1 MINQTEKKVYQ
12 EIVSTTQA
20 QTTGAFIGTLNEIR
34 LHELV
39 KRYAE
44 IDCHKAGADQEL
56 QALREEIKNLIESN
70 RGGTTGM
77 HGFIGERVQVSFS
90 NARAVMQGQEKAY
103 TLIDDNGM
111 TDYLRGNTL
120 IQQKACLS
128 DKALGLTHV
137 AAHAEKYPAFI
148 QENGIY
154 QIPKDF
160 YAKYQ
165 RFVNMAEETALKL
178 RKEDLRMWK
187 RVQEFKA
194 AVPEAK
200 VEPMVVTYDEIQAG
214 AVNGTIDREMAAVE
228 KEYRK
233 QRNAAE
239 NACKP
244 TVQEGLKVA
253 AYSAALEGIVD
264 GSISILE
271 HKQERGKIRDFEK
284 EDWKEIGIDIAK
296 GIGKGAIRGTAVYA
310 ATNIVHVPADVASA
324 TVTGAFGVI
333 EKSSRYIKGE
343 CTGKECAIGI
353 ADRILSCAFFSA
365 LTAHRES
372 RQQQAREAERQ
383 MAMQPL
389 APPSR
394 CGALHEGVKVQA
406 AEENVPLQSDS
417 ASEPVTQEDSPGEPP
432 MAELSESEIEA
443 LIRGAVPIAY
453 EKPLPQSNEQPRVLL
468 GIHGPGPASPYQ
480 SVLHDL
486 EYMIPMQGFVDKMT
500 VLLNMGISRFTSL
513 EWGEMHLVSAEEA
526 LADCDALYA
535 AGIADRY
542 LRNGRHMYLL
552 RFESS
557 DELAQMVRDG
567 KIPPAASG
575 GASGSAVGR
584 DDFWVH
590 LASMETSRSDAIRRA
605 AGIVRDMISEGIRSF
620 TRESWIERTGRSA
633 GAFASAKILQNDC
646 PEHRGEPV
654 KPQRVQHP

>member
-160 YAKYQ
+160 YAKSQ

-187 RVQEFKA
+187 RVQEFKT
-194 AVPEAK
+194 AVPEAN

-253 AYSAALEGIVD
+253 ACSAALEGIVD

-284 EDWKEIGIDIAK
+284 EDWKEIGIDTAK

-333 EKSSRYIKGE
+333 ENSSRYIKGE

-353 ADRILSCAFFSA
+353 ADACASAAVSA
-365 LTAHRES
+365 LSTKLGR
-372 RQQQAREAERQ
+372 RFIPIPFLG
-383 MAMQPL
+383 PL
-389 APPSR
+389 I
-394 CGALHEGVKVQA
+394 G
-406 AEENVPLQSDS
+406 N
-417 ASEPVTQEDSPGEPP
+417 
-432 MAELSESEIEA
+432 
-443 LIRGAVPIAY
+443 
-453 EKPLPQSNEQPRVLL
+453 
-468 GIHGPGPASPYQ
+468 
-480 SVLHDL
+480 
-486 EYMIPMQGFVDKMT
+486 
-500 VLLNMGISRFTSL
+500 
-513 EWGEMHLVSAEEA
+513 
-526 LADCDALYA
+526 A
-535 AGIADRY
+535 AGT
-542 LRNGRHMYLL
+542 LL
-552 RFESS
+552 YKVAKKPIIRLFNS
-557 DELAQMVRDG
+557 L
-567 KIPPAASG
+567 
-575 GASGSAVGR
+575 
-584 DDFWVH
+584 
-590 LASMETSRSDAIRRA
+590 METEA
-605 AGIVRDMISEGIRSF
+605 
-620 TRESWIERTGRSA
+620 
-633 GAFASAKILQNDC
+633 C
-646 PEHRGEPV
+646 PA
-654 KPQRVQHP
+654 

>member
-12 EIVSTTQA
+12 EIASTTQA

-353 ADRILSCAFFSA
+353 ADACASA
-365 LTAHRES
+365 A
-372 RQQQAREAERQ
+372 
-383 MAMQPL
+383 
-389 APPSR
+389 
-394 CGALHEGVKVQA
+394 
-406 AEENVPLQSDS
+406 
-417 ASEPVTQEDSPGEPP
+417 
-432 MAELSESEIEA
+432 
-443 LIRGAVPIAY
+443 
-453 EKPLPQSNEQPRVLL
+453 
-468 GIHGPGPASPYQ
+468 
-480 SVLHDL
+480 
-486 EYMIPMQGFVDKMT
+486 
-500 VLLNMGISRFTSL
+500 
-513 EWGEMHLVSAEEA
+513 VSAISTK
-526 LADCDALYA
+526 LGRRFIPIPFLGPLIGNA
-535 AGIADRY
+535 AGTLFYKVAKKPIIR
-542 LRNGRHMYLL
+542 LFNSL
-552 RFESS
+552 
-557 DELAQMVRDG
+557 
-567 KIPPAASG
+567 
-575 GASGSAVGR
+575 
-584 DDFWVH
+584 
-590 LASMETSRSDAIRRA
+590 METEA
-605 AGIVRDMISEGIRSF
+605 
-620 TRESWIERTGRSA
+620 
-633 GAFASAKILQNDC
+633 C
-646 PEHRGEPV
+646 PA
-654 KPQRVQHP
+654 

>member
-12 EIVSTTQA
+12 EIASTTQA

-253 AYSAALEGIVD
+253 ACSAALEGIVD

-284 EDWKEIGIDIAK
+284 EDWKEIGIDTAK

-333 EKSSRYIKGE
+333 ENSSRYIKGE

-353 ADRILSCAFFSA
+353 ADACASA
-365 LTAHRES
+365 A
-372 RQQQAREAERQ
+372 
-383 MAMQPL
+383 
-389 APPSR
+389 
-394 CGALHEGVKVQA
+394 
-406 AEENVPLQSDS
+406 
-417 ASEPVTQEDSPGEPP
+417 
-432 MAELSESEIEA
+432 
-443 LIRGAVPIAY
+443 
-453 EKPLPQSNEQPRVLL
+453 
-468 GIHGPGPASPYQ
+468 
-480 SVLHDL
+480 
-486 EYMIPMQGFVDKMT
+486 
-500 VLLNMGISRFTSL
+500 
-513 EWGEMHLVSAEEA
+513 VSAISTK
-526 LADCDALYA
+526 LGRRFIPIPFLGPLIGNA
-535 AGIADRY
+535 AGT
-542 LRNGRHMYLL
+542 LL
-552 RFESS
+552 YKVAKKPIIRLFNS
-557 DELAQMVRDG
+557 L
-567 KIPPAASG
+567 
-575 GASGSAVGR
+575 
-584 DDFWVH
+584 
-590 LASMETSRSDAIRRA
+590 METEA
-605 AGIVRDMISEGIRSF
+605 
-620 TRESWIERTGRSA
+620 
-633 GAFASAKILQNDC
+633 C
-646 PEHRGEPV
+646 PA
-654 KPQRVQHP
+654 